1 MKSLALVGV
10 GSIDILALPELD
22 IGFLH
27 NCGADSGSNCGRLSG
42 SMPAS
47 E

>member
-10 GSIDILALPELD
+10 GFIGILALPELD
-22 IGFLH
+22 VRSLH
-27 NCGADSGSNCGRLSG
+27 DLGADSGSDCGRLLG

-47 E
+47 Q